1 MIRWAVFSTL
11 TVHGY
16 KKIGSVMDPITG
28 SLAVAAGSQAV
39 SALVNAYNAEKAR
52 GADRKRLSEI
62 RALFEKI
69 KPPDYDVSI
78 DSPPQYHEQVLAQ
91 PRYSDP
97 MQAPKFDT
105 SKLQPEDLKL
115 VGKYTPEIAPYIAE
129 SNPQLVQRSSE
140 AMQGRGAMQKAL
152 ERYMQMGE
160 TGDDA
165 ISAQD
170 TFNARLQAGQDT
182 RSRQKAI
189 EQSFARR
196 GQLGSGM
203 QFAGELQS
211 AQAAG
216 NQQALAQ
223 MQAAADA
230 QRRRLGALASGAQLG
245 GQIYGQEMDLA
256 AQNTAIIND
265 FNRRMASGRQAY
277 ENQRVGAMNAA
288 QQFNLGMEQDIA
300 NANVNARN
308 RAQEQNLRRS
318 DDITRYQGDWQRGER
333 NRMDDIERQRY
344 GMARDERA
352 FQNDIAQRKADWAAN
367 QRKIRNSIA
376 GQQFDDQYRW
386 ASGMQGVLGMQRD
399 AARQRD
405 IDRATQMQ
413 GAANVA
419 SSTAEGYGNQ
429 SRWASEQAA
438 KDERAGI
445 VGPEGRKQRKKDY
458 MWGDY

>member
-1 MIRWAVFSTL
+1 ME
-11 TVHGY
+11 
-16 KKIGSVMDPITG
+16 PITA
-28 SLAVAAGSQAV
+28 SLAVAAGAQAIG
-39 SALVNAYNAEKAR
+39 ALVNAYNGEKAR
-52 GADRKRLSEI
+52 GADRKRLAEI
-62 RALFEKI
+62 RAIFEKI

-78 DSPPQYHEQVLAQ
+78 DAPPQYHEQVLAQ
-91 PRYSDP
+91 PRYSEA
-97 MQAPKFDT
+97 MQGPSFDT
-105 SKLQPEDLKL
+105 SKLTPEDLKV
-115 VGKYTPEIAPYIAE
+115 VGKYTPELAPYIAE
-129 SNPQLVQRSSE
+129 ANPQLIQRSQE

-170 TFNARLQAGQDT
+170 AFMARLQAGQDT
-182 RSRQKAI
+182 RSRQQAL

-203 QFAGELQS
+203 QFAGQLQ
-211 AQAAG
+211 AGQAAG

-256 AQNTAIIND
+256 SQNAAIIND
-265 FNRRMASGRQAY
+265 FNRRMASSRQAF
-277 ENQRVGAMNAA
+277 ENQRAGAMNAA

-300 NANVNARN
+300 NANVVARN
-308 RAQEQNLRRS
+308 RAQEMNLRRS
-318 DDITRYQGDWQRGER
+318 DDITRYQGDWQRQER

-352 FQNDIAQRKADWAAN
+352 YQNEIAQRKADWAAN
-367 QRKIRNSIA
+367 QRAIQNRIA

-386 ASGMQGVLGMQRD
+386 ASGMGGVMGMQRE
-399 AARQRD
+399 AARERD
-405 IDRATQMQ
+405 RDRATQMQ
-413 GAANVA
+413 GISNVA
-419 SSTAEGYGNQ
+419 STAAEGYGRR
-429 SRWASEQAA
+429 SDWASQQAA
-438 KDERAGI
+438 EDERAG
-445 VGPEGRKQRKKDY
+445 VVPKGQRKKRRDDY
-458 MWGDY
+458 FWGDY